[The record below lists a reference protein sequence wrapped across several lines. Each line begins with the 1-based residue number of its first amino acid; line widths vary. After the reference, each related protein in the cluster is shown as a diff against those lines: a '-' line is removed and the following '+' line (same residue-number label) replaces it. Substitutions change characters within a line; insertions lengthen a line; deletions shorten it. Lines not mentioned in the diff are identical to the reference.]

1 MKNNNILEALGL
13 NIPSNNPYGLNI
25 DIDEGIPTEQGNN
38 DDDNPYNE
46 NSELDKEIKEYEE
59 PGGGLDD
66 LINDLLKQKPSKGSS
81 LPQKEYSFEGGM
93 EKALSR
99 INDIRSQLKTNTND
113 ISPRLSEEQRGIA
126 LRRGMG
132 AAHQADAAK
141 PWRSSGTSGFI
152 NDLSGMIMQGL
163 GGYDTSRQQMLKENE
178 EKAKY
183 KRALEM
189 QQDAIARAIEQD
201 LSNRELSRDKLQVE
215 REKIIADKDFRTK
228 QQESLDDYR
237 NENLKLKIKKEQEK
251 NVDDV
256 VDFHGLQVLKLKTP
270 AERRELTKAKNG
282 SATLLMNANEIKN
295 ELDEWYKDYPNN
307 DPLERGVY
315 ERVKNLAQEEINK
328 YIKDPTERK
337 KWTRWSQ
344 IRSKADKI
352 RQEAERELE
361 GGGKTA
367 ASLLARLEKMNLYPN
382 LKENKNK
389 AELFS
394 RVSDLIKETELY
406 YETANTSVKNGVI
419 LDVNEMMQLRK
430 ILEKEVK
437 KDAEEN
443 KDDATKGTQGNKAEV
458 DEELEKEFD
467 FK

>member
-1 MKNNNILEALGL
+1 
-13 NIPSNNPYGLNI
+13 
-25 DIDEGIPTEQGNN
+25 
-38 DDDNPYNE
+38 
-46 NSELDKEIKEYEE
+46 
-59 PGGGLDD
+59 
-66 LINDLLKQKPSKGSS
+66 
-81 LPQKEYSFEGGM
+81 
-93 EKALSR
+93 
-99 INDIRSQLKTNTND
+99 
-113 ISPRLSEEQRGIA
+113 
-126 LRRGMG
+126 
-132 AAHQADAAK
+132 
-141 PWRSSGTSGFI
+141 
-152 NDLSGMIMQGL
+152 
-163 GGYDTSRQQMLKENE
+163 MLKENE

-183 KRALEM
+183 KLALEM
-189 QQDAIARAIEQD
+189 QQDAIARAIEKD
-201 LSNRELSRDKLQVE
+201 LYSRDYDKEKLGLE
-215 REKIIADKDFRTK
+215 REKIIADKDFKTR

-251 NVDDV
+251 SADDV

-307 DPLERGVY
+307 DPLEKGVY

-382 LKENKNK
+382 LKENKSK
-389 AELFS
+389 EELFS
-394 RVSDLIKETELY
+394 RVLDLIKEAELY

-443 KDDATKGTQGNKAEV
+443 TEEKDERF
-458 DEELEKEFD
+458 EKYLAGQ
-467 FK
+467 K